1 MTDPGEIKLEII
13 SQATIYGI
21 RISELAFLK
30 WEETFGSIEIS
41 EIYLVI
47 IDTWHEK
54 QQGV

>member
-1 MTDPGEIKLEII
+1 MDDPGEIKLEII

-47 IDTWHEK
+47 IDAWHEK